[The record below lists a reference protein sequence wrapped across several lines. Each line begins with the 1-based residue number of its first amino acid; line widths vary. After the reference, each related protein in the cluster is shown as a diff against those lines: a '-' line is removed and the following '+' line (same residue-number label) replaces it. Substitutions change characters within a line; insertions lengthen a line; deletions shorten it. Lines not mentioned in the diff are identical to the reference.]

1 MWLLPWFLAAHADD
15 YVAQKD
21 AALAVRDELAEELR
35 LGADDVWLR
44 ARQELAYAVMD
55 LLPTWEGTGWAMNG
69 TTEVPGEGRVACGYL
84 VSTVLRDVGLPVE
97 RVRLA
102 QQGSEDIIRTLTDED
117 HVRRYQRATVASVLR
132 DHEAPGVYVVGLDWH
147 VGMLVVTDDEQT
159 FCHASRSQSREVLCE
174 DAASARSLRSRYTV
188 VGRLS
193 QRALESWL
201 IGTPLPTVTD

>member
-1 MWLLPWFLAAHADD
+1 MWLFPWFLAAQAGEYD
-15 YVAQKD
+15 AQK
-21 AALAVRDELAEELR
+21 AAVLAVRDDLAAELH

-69 TTEVPGEGRVACGYL
+69 TSEVPGEGQVACGYL

-102 QQGSEDIIRTLTDED
+102 QQGAEDIIRTLTDELS
-117 HVRRYQRATVASVLR
+117 VERYQGATVAEVLR

-159 FCHASRSQSREVLCE
+159 FCHASRSQQREVLCE
-174 DAASARSLRSRYTV
+174 KAASARSLRSRYTV
-188 VGRLS
+188 VGQLS

-201 IGTPLPTVTD
+201 LGTPLPTVSD